1 MNISQE
7 ESKYSQSHAS
17 EPTSSPFPER
27 DESQRNVINLSAGHH
42 LVLAPPGCGKT
53 DILAERI
60 VRALATGVNIKDM
73 LCLTFT
79 NRAARGMRQRIKKAL
94 EDTNITK
101 LLERNVD
108 VADLFVGNIHRFCS
122 VFLFEN
128 RRVSMSTAILDEYD
142 TYQIIQAI
150 LGEEEDTDIG
160 YEEKERYK
168 LVMDLQHLFFQI
180 SHNHDMKTI
189 LFKAENELA
198 GSIRMELI
206 CKYTGWSPA
215 ELYNHIDEIQDKD
228 LPSYLHLTAHYI
240 RCAKQYE
247 EYKTSIKALDFDD
260 LLLKTY
266 EELKNS
272 KRKAKKYSWIQ
283 IDEVQD
289 LNPLQFAIVDLLTD
303 KSPKTQVVYLGD
315 EQQAIFSFLGAKLS
329 TLNWLK
335 ERCSG
340 SIHHLEKNYRSPK
353 YLLDIYNQFAVR
365 ILETDPDFLPQ
376 PHSQD
381 AALPGDLVI
390 DNSSIYPQD
399 ETKAALRY
407 AADFVSMEKRHEDDQ
422 QRVAVL
428 VPTNKDADAISD
440 LFTKNGLAHF
450 KISGKDVFS
459 TPEIQTL
466 FSHLTVMNFESNII
480 AWAKLFR
487 QLKLFKS
494 YSHPYS
500 KSRQFAKGLKDY
512 MLSPIDLLDYRGS
525 SYLQELE
532 KAYANELVI
541 FDTETTGLDI
551 YEDDIVQIA
560 AMRIRNGKIAERFN
574 IFLHTDK
581 EIPPFLGEIEN
592 PLVKE
597 YANPDNVKLGRNEGL
612 RQFLDFVGDAPLLGH
627 NVNYDYRI
635 LDYNLQR
642 DCHITDF
649 KDTHPSYFDSLK
661 MARLVCPNLKS
672 YKLKNL
678 LIALNLEG
686 ENSHMADDDIV
697 ATKSVVDYC
706 IEKFNKVKD
715 RQTDFLQK
723 NDGVIS
729 LFYASYK
736 SIFDHTRK
744 ILYDRLPVDEK
755 PAMVQELEYIYSQFR
770 QQNIIGEC
778 KKLPYILR
786 YFEQDIIQQE
796 KEASL
801 YEQLNNHVMELN
813 TFKEADLCD
822 SSVIKEKYFI
832 STVHKAKGLEFENV
846 IVFNAVEDVYP
857 YYKSDTPELQRED
870 ARKLYVAISRAKIR
884 LCILTCK
891 HKRVYSKKR
900 MEWFEFEAKP
910 SRFLRNIQHFFQRI
924 N

>member
-1 MNISQE
+1 MNISQGQ
-7 ESKYSQSHAS
+7 SKHTGNQRL
-17 EPTSSPFPER
+17 EPTSPIFPKR

-60 VRALATGVNIKDM
+60 VRALASGVNIKDM

-79 NRAARGMRQRIKKAL
+79 NRAARGMHQRIKKAM
-94 EDTNITK
+94 EDVDTAKLFAKNIDIT
-101 LLERNVD
+101 
-108 VADLFVGNIHRFCS
+108 DLFVGNIHRFCS
-122 VFLFEN
+122 VYLFEN

-142 TYQIIQAI
+142 SYQIIQTI
-150 LGEEEDTDIG
+150 LGEDEDTDIG
-160 YEEKERYK
+160 YEEKERYN
-168 LVMDLQHLFFQI
+168 LVMDLQHLFFQLN
-180 SHNHDMKTI
+180 HNHNLETLLYRAD
-189 LFKAENELA
+189 NEMA
-198 GSIRMELI
+198 SSIRMELL
-206 CKYTGWSPA
+206 CKYTGLGPA
-215 ELYNHIDEIQDKD
+215 EIYNRIDEVRDED

-247 EYKTSIKALDFDD
+247 DYKTSIKALDFDD
-260 LLLKTY
+260 LLLRTY
-266 EELKNS
+266 EELKNT
-272 KRKAKKYSWIQ
+272 KRKTKKYSWIQ

-289 LNPLQFAIVDLLTD
+289 LNPLQFAIVDLLTE
-303 KSPKTQVVYLGD
+303 KSPQTQVVYLGD

-329 TLNWLK
+329 TLEWLK
-335 ERCSG
+335 KRCSG

-365 ILETDPDFLPQ
+365 ILNTDPDFLPKPNSWETAHQ
-376 PHSQD
+376 E
-381 AALPGDLVI
+381 DLII
-390 DNSSIYPQD
+390 DNSSCTSQD
-399 ETKAALRY
+399 EPFVALKYAKA
-407 AADFVSMEKRHEDDQ
+407 FVSMEKRHKEDQ

-428 VPTNKDADAISD
+428 VPTNREADAISN
-440 LFTKNGLAHF
+440 LFTQNGLAHF

-466 FSHLTVMNFESNII
+466 FSHLTVINFEANLI

-487 QLKLFKS
+487 QFKLFKS
-494 YSHPYS
+494 YRHPYS
-500 KSRQFAKGLKDY
+500 KSRQFAKGLKDN

-532 KAYANELVI
+532 KAYATELVI
-541 FDTETTGLDI
+541 FDTETTGLNVF
-551 YEDDIVQIA
+551 EDDIVQIA
-560 AMRIRNGKIAERFN
+560 AMRLRNGKITERFN

-581 EIPPFLGEIEN
+581 EIPAFLGEIEN

-597 YANPDNVKLGRNEGL
+597 YANPNNEKLDRDEGL
-612 RQFLDFVGDAPLLGH
+612 RRFLEFVGNAPLLGH

-635 LDYNLQR
+635 LDNNLQR

-649 KDTHPSYFDSLK
+649 KDTYSSYFDSLK
-661 MARLVCPNLKS
+661 IARLVCPNLKS
-672 YKLKNL
+672 YSLKNL
-678 LIALNLEG
+678 LKALNLEG

-706 IEKFNKVKD
+706 VEKFKKVKK
-715 RQTDFLQK
+715 RQIAFLQD

-729 LFYASYK
+729 LFNASYK
-736 SIFDHTRK
+736 NIFDHTRN
-744 ILYDRLPVDEK
+744 ILYDRLPSDVK
-755 PAMVQELEYIYSQFR
+755 PALVQELEYTYNRFR
-770 QQNIIGEC
+770 EQDIIGEC
-778 KKLPYILR
+778 AKLPYILR

-796 KEASL
+796 KEPSL

-822 SSVIKEKYFI
+822 SSVIKEKFFI

-846 IVFNAVEDVYP
+846 IVFNAVDDVYP
-857 YYKSDTPELQRED
+857 YFKNDTPELQRED

-884 LCILTCK
+884 LCILTCRNK
-891 HKRVYSKKR
+891 KVYSQKWGK
-900 MEWFEFEAKP
+900 WYEFETKP
-910 SRFLRNIQHFFQRI
+910 SRFLRNLQQYFKQI